1 MQSKFD
7 IEECVRKWVLE
18 AYAQVG
24 GTINV
29 D

>member
-1 MQSKFD
+1 MQSNFD
-7 IEECVRKWVLE
+7 IEERAKKWVQE